1 MGTSIVES
9 HYLDIWEDGSTEEE
23 FYTRVENYE
32 PAVFIDPITGEEQHG
47 HISTCDTSSIRFSIF
62 KGADSSM
69 EKGLV
74 SGWANVSKNA
84 DGSIPLDWQGDI
96 IAPDTLED
104 AAIEFMLN
112 YQDSGELHEGGPV
125 GKVVESIVLTK
136 DKQAAMGIPEGI
148 VPEGWF
154 ITVKLFDDAVIEKVK
169 SGEYQ
174 MFSIQGTGQR
184 VAV

>member
-1 MGTSIVES
+1 MSTHLYES
-9 HYLDIWEDGSTEEE
+9 HLIDEYEDMIIED
-23 FYTRVENYE
+23 FYTSTSTHE
-32 PAVFIDPITGEEQHG
+32 PAIFLDPITGEFSEG
-47 HISTCDTSSIRFSIF
+47 DIDTRSTTSITFTVL
-62 KGADSSM
+62 KGQSV

-96 IAPDTLED
+96 IAPDELEN
-104 AAIEFMLN
+104 AAIDFMLN
-112 YQDSGELHEGGPV
+112 YQDGGEMHEGDPI

-136 DKQAAMGIPEGI
+136 DKQAAMGIPEGA

-154 ITVKLFDDAVIEKVK
+154 ITVKLFSEDAINKVK
-169 SGEYQ
+169 SGEYR
-174 MFSIQGTGQR
+174 MFSIQGTGER

>member
-1 MGTSIVES
+1 MGACITES
-9 HYLDIWEDGSTEEE
+9 HYLDIWDDGSTEEE
-23 FYTRVENYE
+23 FYTRVNTYE
-32 PAVFIDPITGEEQHG
+32 PAIFLDPITGEELRG
-47 HISTCDTSSIRFSIF
+47 NITTCDTSSIVFSIY
-62 KGADSSM
+62 KGTGSTM

-96 IAPDTLED
+96 IATDTLED
-104 AAIEFMLN
+104 AAIDFMLN

-136 DKQAAMGIPEGI
+136 DKQAAMGIPEGV

-184 VAV
+184 VTV